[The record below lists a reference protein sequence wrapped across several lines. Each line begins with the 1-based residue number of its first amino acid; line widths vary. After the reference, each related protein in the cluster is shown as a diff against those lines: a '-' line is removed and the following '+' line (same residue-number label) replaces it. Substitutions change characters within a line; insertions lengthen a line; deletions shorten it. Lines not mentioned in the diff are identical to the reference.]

1 MQVHNSKK
9 LTACCYFCLQTF
21 SFKDSMKILMPNR
34 KLMSIGYE
42 IVCKKFTSNTIRTK
56 IDSIFVPITSNR
68 KKSRAL
74 KFIEKNMKF
83 WFIILGWRNPSH
95 LDTAWFLMCTLIII
109 CDDVYKTQCNIEIT
123 KKEVRHIC
131 THMIFLFPN

>member
-1 MQVHNSKK
+1 
-9 LTACCYFCLQTF
+9 
-21 SFKDSMKILMPNR
+21 MPNR

-83 WFIILGWRNPSH
+83 
-95 LDTAWFLMCTLIII
+95 
-109 CDDVYKTQCNIEIT
+109 
-123 KKEVRHIC
+123 
-131 THMIFLFPN
+131 